1 MGILSSLFSKFQ
13 KSSVL
18 KEIEALSNS
27 CNIIFQRI
35 FNKCRRELGQE
46 LIEVINIKKN
56 AIETLKASGSD
67 ADLKALLVKKIL
79 ILTETYLKLAESHA
93 NCMAGLN
100 NSPNSESVSSEL
112 IKANRER
119 LTQIVSLLKSLNV
132 QLNLNSDST
141 FVEDCDDAINQA
153 LALNNVLDENLK
165 NKL

>member
-1 MGILSSLFSKFQ
+1 MGFLNNLLSKFQ
-13 KSSVL
+13 KPSAS

-27 CNIIFQRI
+27 CNTLFQRI

-56 AIETLKASGSD
+56 ALESFKSSGSD

-79 ILTETYLKLAESHA
+79 ILTETYLKLAENHA
-93 NCMAGLN
+93 NCMEGLN
-100 NSPNSESVSSEL
+100 NSSSESTSSEL
-112 IKANRER
+112 IKANREK

-132 QLNLNSDST
+132 QLNLNSDSS
-141 FVEDCDDAINQA
+141 FVEDSEDVINEA
-153 LALNNVLDENLK
+153 MALNNVLDDTFK